1 MSSPSTRP
9 SGSQL
14 LEEVS
19 DLLVGLGMITMI
31 LSPFALPFI
40 ALTLVVLAV
49 VAVPAAVGGVL
60 VAVLAGPVLLVKRM
74 RASRRDEVTTSPQP
88 SPAEA
93 SAREPTSVHSPARQS
108 KAAKTALGHG

>member
-14 LEEVS
+14 LEEGS

-31 LSPFALPFI
+31 LFPFALPFI

-60 VAVLAGPVLLVKRM
+60 VAVLAGPVLLAKRM
-74 RASRRDEVTTSPQP
+74 RASRRDEVTPPPQP
-88 SPAEA
+88 SRAEA
-93 SAREPTSVHSPARQS
+93 SAREATALRSPDRQS
-108 KAAKTALGHG
+108 KAAKTAFGHG

>member
-14 LEEVS
+14 LEEIS
-19 DLLVGLGMITMI
+19 DLLVGLGMITTI
-31 LSPFALPFI
+31 LFPFALPFI

-60 VAVLAGPVLLVKRM
+60 VAAVVGPVLLVKRL
-74 RASRRDEVTTSPQP
+74 RASRRDQVATPP
-88 SPAEA
+88 RPPRAEA
-93 SAREPTSVHSPARQS
+93 SLLGATSPRGGRVSPFP
-108 KAAKTALGHG
+108 AKRLGRAH

>member
-14 LEEVS
+14 LEEIS

-31 LSPFALPFI
+31 LFPFALPFI

-60 VAVLAGPVLLVKRM
+60 VAAVVGPVLLVKRL
-74 RASRRDEVTTSPQP
+74 RASRRDQLATPP
-88 SPAEA
+88 RPPRAEA
-93 SAREPTSVHSPARQS
+93 SARGATSLRSPARQS
-108 KAAKTALGHG
+108 NPAETALGHG